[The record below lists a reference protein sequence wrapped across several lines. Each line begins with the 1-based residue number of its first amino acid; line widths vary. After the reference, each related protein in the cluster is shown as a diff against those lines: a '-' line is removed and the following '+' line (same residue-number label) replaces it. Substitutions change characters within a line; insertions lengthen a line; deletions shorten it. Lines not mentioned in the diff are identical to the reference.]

1 MVCLF
6 FFFGLEKGTCYDML
20 LPANSLLERVDCNLS
35 LLGMR
40 TRKNQGGRME
50 GEPA

>member
-1 MVCLF
+1 MLF

-20 LPANSLLERVDCNLS
+20 LSANSLLERVDCNLS

>member
-1 MVCLF
+1 MLF
-6 FFFGLEKGTCYDML
+6 FFLVLRKERAMICL
-20 LPANSLLERVDCNLS
+20 LSANSLLERVDCNLS